1 MAGSGILGLKTGLR
15 KGLSN
20 GGSGTVSDGEL
31 IPHNIVKGYGTPT
44 HSAPLGT
51 IYVKLDATMGTTSHY
66 RCTVETGTWKPMSD
80 D

>member
-1 MAGSGILGLKTGLR
+1 MAGSGNTSLRRGCR
-15 KGLSN
+15 KGCTN

-31 IPHNIVKGYGTPT
+31 IPNEVETGYGTPT
-44 HSAPLGT
+44 HSAPLGS

-66 RCTVETGTWKPMSD
+66 RCTAETGTWAPMSD